1 MAHEKRQ
8 YETLPGG
15 ERDMAAVTKPVV
27 EQPTQLNETES
38 YVLNLN
44 PSDVASKIYFCFCL
58 ALNFNDLE
66 AAVL

>member
-1 MAHEKRQ
+1 
-8 YETLPGG
+8 
-15 ERDMAAVTKPVV
+15 MAARTKPVV
-27 EQPTQLNETES
+27 EQPPQLNETEN